1 MSITVNIHE
10 AKIHLS
16 KLLKEIEEGKEII
29 LAKSGKPVAKI
40 VPLDYKSPRVPG
52 IAKGEAGLEI
62 LDPLPDDEL
71 DAWNHW

>member
-10 AKIHLS
+10 AKTHLS
-16 KLLKEIEEGKEII
+16 RLLKEIDAGNEII

-52 IAKGEAGLEI
+52 IAKGEVGLEI
-62 LDPLPDDEL
+62 LDPLPDSEL
-71 DAWNHW
+71 DEWNK